1 MKITTTARHFSLTKA
16 LQDYIEDSCSK
27 LERYFDHII
36 NVHFI
41 LTRENNRSHVEMVL
55 HVPKNNFTSEAEDND
70 MYVAISDAV
79 EKMEAQIKKLKEKW
93 SNHKKK
99 SLFDNSMI
107 FHANLIEKTKER
119 KTVKIK
125 RMVAEPMTVE
135 EALDYFEQQKEP
147 YFVFK
152 NLETDRI
159 NVLIQKDKE
168 HFKLIQ
174 P

>member
-1 MKITTTARHFSLTKA
+1 
-16 LQDYIEDSCSK
+16 
-27 LERYFDHII
+27 
-36 NVHFI
+36 
-41 LTRENNRSHVEMVL
+41 
-55 HVPKNNFTSEAEDND
+55 

-79 EKMEAQIKKLKEKW
+79 EKMEVQIKKLKEKW

-99 SLFDNSMI
+99 SLLDNTMI

-125 RMVAEPMTVE
+125 RMVAEPMTIE
-135 EALDYFEQQKEP
+135 DALDIFEERKEP

-152 NLETDRI
+152 NIETDRI

-168 HFKLIQ
+168 HYKLIQ